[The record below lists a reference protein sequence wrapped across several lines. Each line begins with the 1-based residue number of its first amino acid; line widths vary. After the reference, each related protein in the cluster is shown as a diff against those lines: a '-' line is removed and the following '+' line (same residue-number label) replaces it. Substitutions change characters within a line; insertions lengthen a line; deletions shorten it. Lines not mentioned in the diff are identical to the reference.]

1 MTANVEQ
8 TLSFITQEGVTI
20 SLRKTGN
27 NAMAQLTLQDV
38 DENGEAIV
46 LHAFLHKDEER
57 ALLSMIEKI

>member
-1 MTANVEQ
+1 
-8 TLSFITQEGVTI
+8 
-20 SLRKTGN
+20 
-27 NAMAQLTLQDV
+27 MAQLTLQDV